1 MKTNQLSN
9 LECGHRNLRMRA
21 WSSARGKPPPAVYEP
36 GTASEDSNRRA
47 VIPVWRRN
55 FLSRS
60 GAEGGRR
67 ARFDFP
73 GHDGPLKPQAV
84 GAASTA
90 FFAWERCRDG
100 GVRAALLLL
109 LSGGINDG
117 VAESHRCVATSRGPP
132 TSPRAAPN
140 ARGFFAS
147 SLGPR
152 PFLSRSGGIKAP
164 LAESTRRAPHQ
175 RGPQPEEGM
184 TRWHGRRPKFV
195 RSAWAWK

>member
-1 MKTNQLSN
+1 
-9 LECGHRNLRMRA
+9 MRA

-36 GTASEDSNRRA
+36 GAASEDSNRLA

-84 GAASTA
+84 GAASAA
-90 FFAWERCRDG
+90 FLLGSAARDG
-100 GVRAALLLL
+100 GVQAALLLL

-117 VAESHRCVATSRGPP
+117 VAESQSCVATSRGPP

-140 ARGFFAS
+140 ARGFFCIR
-147 SLGPR
+147 PR
-152 PFLSRSGGIKAP
+152 AALFVSKRGNKGAP
-164 LAESTRRAPHQ
+164 CRVNSPRAPS
-175 RGPQPEEGM
+175 M
-184 TRWHGRRPKFV
+184 RPANPNKE
-195 RSAWAWK
+195 